1 MIMRDGSTIR
11 ADGVPVEGLFV
22 TAAVR
27 RWFGGETVHA
37 LTGAATCGYLASL
50 R

>member
-22 TAAVR
+22 AAAVR
-27 RWFGGETVHA
+27 RWIICEIVHA
-37 LTGAATCGYLASL
+37 LTGAATS
-50 R
+50 